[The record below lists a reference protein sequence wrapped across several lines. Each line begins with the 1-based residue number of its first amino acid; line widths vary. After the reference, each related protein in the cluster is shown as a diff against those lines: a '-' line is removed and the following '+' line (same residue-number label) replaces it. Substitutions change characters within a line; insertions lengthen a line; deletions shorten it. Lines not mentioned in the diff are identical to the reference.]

1 MLREKVREELGGTY
15 GVSLNGSASRR
26 PREEYTITIGFG
38 ADPARVEELVEV
50 IFAEI
55 ERLKTEGPSEENM
68 QKVTEAQRR
77 SRETNLKENGYW
89 LGQIEAWDKL
99 DGDYSRIL
107 DYEQFIDSVTPAMVQ
122 EMAGRVLDTE
132 NYVRV
137 TLMPEE
143 IPPAEAATDIPPAG
157 TGAGDIPP
165 ADRYGG
171 DIPPGRSSSPH
182 RAPFPRQR

>member
-1 MLREKVREELGGTY
+1 
-15 GVSLNGSASRR
+15 
-26 PREEYTITIGFG
+26 
-38 ADPARVEELVEV
+38 
-50 IFAEI
+50 
-55 ERLKTEGPSEENM
+55 
-68 QKVTEAQRR
+68 
-77 SRETNLKENGYW
+77 
-89 LGQIEAWDKL
+89 
-99 DGDYSRIL
+99 
-107 DYEQFIDSVTPAMVQ
+107 MVQ